1 MVVTPG
7 FLRLVHRIKGDQI
20 MKSVRIFRLLH
31 AGVETAPVEPL
42 VATHMPG
49 VAKILVAG
57 VVEPT
62 VRIPDYIPR
71 SPR

>member
-1 MVVTPG
+1 
-7 FLRLVHRIKGDQI
+7 

-31 AGVETAPVEPL
+31 AGVETAPVELL

-57 VVEPT
+57 VVEQT
-62 VRIPDYIPR
+62 VNKILDYIPR
-71 SPR
+71 SPK